1 MNIQQ
6 ALNQSL
12 LAAGTSVYLAGHTI
26 EQGKQSARAEYQA
39 ASDERNESV
48 KQRNATSEARENDLM
63 DWVTEDVKNGTLT
76 KKQGAKVFSEM
87 VLDDPDINA
96 ANERVNIAQGRFKL
110 ADRNLNKWFLRKD
123 EPNSYRK

>member
-12 LAAGTSVYLAGHTI
+12 LSIAGSAYLTGETLAK
-26 EQGKQSARAEYQA
+26 GKESARAEYQA

-48 KQRNATSEARENDLM
+48 KQRNTTSEAQQNFWM
-63 DWVTEDVKNGTLT
+63 DAVNEDVKNGNLT
-76 KKQGAKVFSEM
+76 KDVGAKVFSEM

-96 ANERVNIAQGRFKL
+96 ANERVNIAQERFKL